1 VNYTGTKKGSIIEI
15 NGILKR
21 KTESVQHVLNTQYL
35 YLPKKK
41 YIKCNIWRVAVRPSY
56 I

>member
-1 VNYTGTKKGSIIEI
+1 M

-21 KTESVQHVLNTQYL
+21 KTESVQHVYNTQYL
-35 YLPKKK
+35 YLLKKK
-41 YIKCNIWRVAVRPSY
+41 YMKCNIWRVAVRQSY

>member
-1 VNYTGTKKGSIIEI
+1 MNQKKWHYEI

-21 KTESVQHVLNTQYL
+21 KTESVQHVYNTQYL
-35 YLPKKK
+35 YLFKM